1 MNDSQVIQTSTSGEI
16 DPWLLWT
23 FFFSSLL
30 IFASLWMIS
39 DPSWHLA
46 ISGLT
51 LVILWRGSPTPL
63 RTLRYI
69 LGLVGFLAILQIL
82 FSSFMRNM
90 FLRSLNEGFTWSD
103 WQYLLFAVGRLAWP
117 LAIVA
122 TFQSKL
128 TDPAVISHLT
138 KLLSPLKWLGLK
150 IDKLQMLILLA
161 LKFLPSLQTE
171 WGRFSHFQTYFV
183 ARLPRKSL
191 IQKLNF
197 WQGVFKAMVSHT
209 IYRSV
214 TTGDMLALRG
224 LPGQRPLVSSRNLI
238 TSALIWLPM
247 GLLFSLVDV
256 RIFYFWVGLTVW
268 IGLVALSYTRQEVV

>member
-1 MNDSQVIQTSTSGEI
+1 MSDSQPIRISKTGDS
-16 DPWLLWT
+16 DPWLLWI

-30 IFASLWMIS
+30 IFTSLWIIS
-39 DPSWHLA
+39 DPIWHLA

-69 LGLVGFLAILQIL
+69 VSLVGFLAILQIL

-90 FLRSLNEGFTWSD
+90 FLRSLNEGFAWSD

-138 KLLSPLKWLGLK
+138 KLLSPFKWLGLK
-150 IDKLQMLILLA
+150 IEKLQMLILLT
-161 LKFLPSLQTE
+161 LKFMPSLKTE
-171 WGRFSHFQTYFV
+171 WERFSHFQTYFV
-183 ARLPRKSL
+183 ARLPRKTL
-191 IQKLNF
+191 IQKLSF

-209 IYRSV
+209 IHRSV

-224 LPGQRPLVSSRNLI
+224 LPGPRPLVAGRNLI
-238 TSALIWLPM
+238 TASLIWLPM
-247 GLLFSLVDV
+247 GGLLLMVDTLLFYL
-256 RIFYFWVGLTVW
+256 WVGLTIW
-268 IGLVALSYTRQEVV
+268 MGLVALSTTDQEVL